1 MFKMMKKVKSIVLA
15 AGMLTTTLS
24 FAQMA
29 PMPQQ
34 QNQTETEVTEA
45 ELNKFAEIFQG
56 LQAANQD
63 IQTKMIVVIE
73 AEEMDIET
81 FNEIHRAKLEKTDVD
96 ASPEDIKKHEKAIEK
111 IEVMQI
117 GFQKEME
124 SLITGAGLSI
134 ERYQEIATAIQI
146 NQELQQRLQ
155 KILMG

>member
-1 MFKMMKKVKSIVLA
+1 MNLKSMVLA

-34 QNQTETEVTEA
+34 QNQSQTEVTDA
-45 ELNKFAEIFQG
+45 EINKFAEIFQG

-63 IQTKMIVVIE
+63 IQTKMIAVIE
-73 AEEMDIET
+73 AEEMDVET
-81 FNEIHRAKLEKTDVD
+81 FNEIHRAKLENTEVN
-96 ASPEDIKKHEKAIEK
+96 AAPEDLKKHENAVEK
-111 IEVMQI
+111 IEVMQV

-124 SLITGAGLSI
+124 SLITNSGLSM
-134 ERYQEIATAIQI
+134 ERYQEIATAIQVD
-146 NQELQQRLQ
+146 QELQQRLQ